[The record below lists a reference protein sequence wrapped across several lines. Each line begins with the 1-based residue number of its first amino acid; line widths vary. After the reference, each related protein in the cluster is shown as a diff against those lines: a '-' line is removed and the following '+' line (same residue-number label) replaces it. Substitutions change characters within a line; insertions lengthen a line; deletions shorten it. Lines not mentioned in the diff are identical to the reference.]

1 MHALRSSQHS
11 QDESGVAL
19 LMTVATVAVL
29 TIIIFQ
35 FNALTQITAQETAYF
50 RDNLQATYLAKAGA
64 TAAQAVLSLDAKSG
78 GKVDGLNDKWAQ
90 SLSSFPLSEGV
101 LSVSITDE
109 RGKFNLN
116 NFARIVDSDTREEYR
131 RQFRSLFHRLEEN
144 PNLVDSI
151 IDWIDGDDNK
161 RPFGAETSFYQSLP
175 EPYWPKNG
183 PILNFQDVYLIKGMT
198 DDIVEKLRPYV
209 TIYPHS
215 ADGKININ
223 TAPPL
228 ILEGLHPQMTPSLV
242 SRVVQ
247 ARPFKNPLDVERVGG
262 MKRIAQALR
271 LKQAYQLH
279 SELFSVISEGRI
291 NETHKVVQAIVN
303 RQESNAITLL
313 MYRIE

>member
-1 MHALRSSQHS
+1 MHPLRSLQHR
-11 QDESGVAL
+11 QDESGLAL

-29 TIIIFQ
+29 TILIFQ
-35 FNALTQITAQETAYF
+35 FNTLTRMTAQETAYF
-50 RDNLQATYLAKAGA
+50 RDSAQATYLAKAGA
-64 TAAQAVLSLDAKSG
+64 VAGQAVLSLDAKID
-78 GKVDGLNDKWAQ
+78 GKIDGLNDKWAQ
-90 SLSSFPLSEGV
+90 PISSFPLREGV
-101 LSVSITDE
+101 LSVLITDE

-116 NFARIVDSDTREEYR
+116 NFARVVDSDTQDEHK
-131 RQFRSLFHRLEEN
+131 RQLRSLFQRLEEN

-151 IDWIDGDDNK
+151 IDWIDGDDAK

-183 PILNFQDVYLIKGMT
+183 TIQNFQDVYLIKGMT
-198 DDIVEKLRPYV
+198 HDIVEKLRPYI

-223 TAPPL
+223 TAHPW

-271 LKQAYQLH
+271 LKQVYQIH
-279 SELFSVISEGRI
+279 SEIFSVMSDGRV
-291 NETHKVVQAIVN
+291 NETTKVVQAIVN
-303 RQESNAITLL
+303 REGSNAMTLL